1 MTYYVDSLSGYPEND
16 GLTEATPIDTYKNI
30 NVKPGDRILFRR
42 GTSYRDGI
50 HFAGLDGEAVVFG
63 AYGNGEAPKFFGSIN
78 RSEPYLW
85 GKTERDNV
93 WQLLIPLRSQA
104 GNIIFDF
111 GDHCGIQTR
120 GIELL
125 DAQGKWYS
133 EENDGSSSFYLYS
146 TENPGEYYI
155 DIEIALQGVGCV
167 ISAGKNT
174 VFENLTVFGSGLH
187 GFSSRGASNVKIDD
201 CRFEF
206 IGGCTSESTLGIRC
220 GNAVDFDS
228 GCESCSVENSYFYN
242 IFDSCIAVNTVEADE
257 IPKKLSFVGNSFN
270 KYGMAALE
278 LRGKI
283 GDDVLFELNE
293 CVNAGRGFSLG
304 GERPPRISVASP
316 LEIGHHVFVWRTVES
331 AKGSVIIRRNVFR
344 GKTVGENVCIA
355 TSDSGILSSIVVENN
370 EIQ

>member
-1 MTYYVDSLSGYPEND
+1 VDSLSGYPEND

-30 NVKPGDRILFRR
+30 DIKPGDRVLFRR

-50 HFAGLDGEAVVFG
+50 HFAGLDGEPVTFG

-85 GKTERDNV
+85 GRTEKDNV
-93 WQLLIPLRSQA
+93 WQLLIPLKSSV
-104 GNIIFDF
+104 GNVIFDF
-111 GDHCGIQTR
+111 GDHCGIKAR
-120 GIELL
+120 GVELL

-133 EENDGSSSFYLYS
+133 EGDGGSYSFFLYS

-155 DIEIALQGVGCV
+155 DIEIALRGVGCV
-167 ISAGKNT
+167 ISAEKNT

-187 GFSSRGASNVKIDD
+187 GFSAKQASNVKIDD

-206 IGGCTSESTLGIRC
+206 IGGCLPEANSDIRC

-242 IFDSCIAVNTVEADE
+242 IFDSCVSVKTVEADRM
-257 IPKKLSFVGNSFN
+257 PRKLSFVGNSFN

-304 GERPPRISVASP
+304 GEIPPRLSVASP
-316 LEIGHHVFVWRTVES
+316 LEIGHHVFIWRTVES
-331 AKGSVIIRRNVFR
+331 EKGSVVIRRNVFR
-344 GKTVGENVCIA
+344 GKTVGENVCID
-355 TSDSGILSSIVVENN
+355 TDNGEVLSSIVIENN